1 MSAHAIFHF
10 FDNPQDTSIALSKL
24 ILTQKKVGVI
34 FPPPPPPYGFS
45 KNVSSKE
52 SVKPWF
58 FVTLNVIKFHWN
70 SSSRSQDTKTVSV
83 NITYFHQ

>member
-1 MSAHAIFHF
+1 MSAYAIFHF

-24 ILTQKKVGVI
+24 ILTLKKLGVNLT
-34 FPPPPPPYGFS
+34 PPPFGFS

-52 SVKPWF
+52 SVEPWF

-70 SSSRSQDTKTVSV
+70 SSSRSQDTKTASV